1 MASTRG
7 LLRAGRKISE
17 LAGAQ
22 QTRAADGL
30 THAHAQALLPTQ
42 HAQQIRRQSTVT
54 LQGNDNRVAAVTKSL
69 LVDTLDLVRL
79 QQPPYNP
86 S

>member
-7 LLRAGRKISE
+7 LLRAGRRISE
-17 LAGAQ
+17 LAGTQEARATDRNLTFARAQDLLPPQLTQ
-22 QTRAADGL
+22 QTRSRSA
-30 THAHAQALLPTQ
+30 
-42 HAQQIRRQSTVT
+42 VT
-54 LQGNDNRVAAVTKSL
+54 IQGNDNRVAAVTKSL

-79 QQPPYNP
+79 ESHPLH